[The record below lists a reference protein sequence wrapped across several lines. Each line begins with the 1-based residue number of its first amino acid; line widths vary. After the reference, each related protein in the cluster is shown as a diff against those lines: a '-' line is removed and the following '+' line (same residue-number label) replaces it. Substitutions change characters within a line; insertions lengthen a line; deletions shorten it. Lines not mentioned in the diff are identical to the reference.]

1 LFRSAKSRPPPNGI
15 PMLDILYLIGGSAFF
30 VVAALYATAC
40 DNL

>member
-1 LFRSAKSRPPPNGI
+1 
-15 PMLDILYLIGGSAFF
+15 MLDILYLIGGSAFF